1 MLCDDRE
8 GWRGRVDGREAQEE
22 GDVCIRSVQFSHSV
36 VSDSLQ
42 PHGL

>member
-1 MLCDDRE
+1 MQVDKKSGGPQGE
-8 GWRGRVDGREAQEE
+8 RGLGFLRR
-22 GDVCIRSVQFSHSV
+22 RSVQFSDSV